1 MLNIQF
7 NGEPQTV
14 EAMTTVAQLLADNAL
29 SEGRFIVVV
38 NDELVVQADYTET
51 SINDGDVIDI
61 MSPISGG

>member
-51 SINDGDVIDI
+51 SINEGDVIDI